1 MPAER
6 LEVRLDHER
15 RSKLE
20 KLAAARGLAVS
31 ELVRTTMDEAYEESM
46 REERLQAALEIG
58 ELQVEDVPEP
68 EVLKRQLES
77 TYDLCHLA

>member
-68 EVLKRQLES
+68 EVLKRQLER